1 MAKVHKVKLF
11 NCENISS
18 PIDSQRWSSACSWWS
33 SWRWGR
39 HHYLGFCGRHLEV
52 LLVRFYFIVWMI
64 IMTWKFTDS
73 YHGVLF
79 VGLWL
84 ERHPGVEPLDTL
96 WLCQPLLSPPKL
108 PFALQQ
114 LLGQSGNL
122 EQHIQR
128 FSWYM
133 AAPVIY
139 WQNTNKLPRNT
150 LLDNT
155 SVFSCIFSCLIF
167 TTCWIFWEWFWWKRG
182 IYKDIFQIISFI
194 FIPDLVSDFHA

>member
-18 PIDSQRWSSACSWWS
+18 PIDSQRRSSACSWWS

-52 LLVRFYFIVWMI
+52 LLVRNKFNVWMI

-79 VGLWL
+79 VGLRL

-108 PFALQQ
+108 PFTLQQ

-155 SVFSCIFSCLIF
+155 SVFNCIFSCLIF
-167 TTCWIFWEWFWWKRG
+167 TTCWIFWEWFWQKRG
-182 IYKDIFQIISFI
+182 IWGR
-194 FIPDLVSDFHA
+194 